1 MTENSQIT
9 ANSLLTIA
17 ELASLLK
24 VPKSTIYGWRHQ
36 RRTPLAI
43 KVGRHVRFRL
53 SDVQDWLASNE
64 DDAA

>member
-1 MTENSQIT
+1 MTQKNKNTES
-9 ANSLLTIA
+9 SLLTIK

-36 RRTPLAI
+36 RRTPPAI

-53 SDVQDWLASNE
+53 SDVQEWLRGNE
-64 DDAA
+64 DTAG